1 MLQKTVEVHAGAD
14 ASVWR
19 PLHHIHCHAIYRG
32 AWDSM
37 VDPNALREPLNV
49 SSYCKSLQRDVD
61 NALVCQSVNIVIPN
75 AQKASRRLLAPFG
88 YCARTPD
95 HQGKK
100 TPIVSTHCLE

>member
-37 VDPNALREPLNV
+37 VDPNALRDALKLLPGKNPVMKISFYSDINNDVLK
-49 SSYCKSLQRDVD
+49 KSNRRDF
-61 NALVCQSVNIVIPN
+61 SGF
-75 AQKASRRLLAPFG
+75 KMS
-88 YCARTPD
+88 
-95 HQGKK
+95 
-100 TPIVSTHCLE
+100 